1 MGILARFRD
10 VMRANIGSLL
20 ERAED
25 PEKTI
30 DEYMR
35 QMNRDLGQVK
45 AETASVQAEESRA
58 KRALDECGAEVRKLQ
73 RYAEKAAESGDEE
86 RALGFLEQ
94 KAKQAER
101 LGELQAAYEQSAANA
116 AQMKQMQDK
125 LVSDLSELEARH
137 TTLKTKLAQAGQLQQ
152 THGGST
158 SAGSGVE
165 AAFRATEEQADR
177 ALNEAEA
184 LAELRDGA
192 RKDDLDELIAQLE
205 KGKDDN
211 AGD

>member
-35 QMNRDLGQVK
+35 QMHRDLGQVK
-45 AETASVQAEESRA
+45 AETAAVQAEESRA

-73 RYAEKAAESGDEE
+73 RYAEKAVESGDEE
-86 RALGFLEQ
+86 RARKFLER
-94 KAKQAER
+94 KAQQAER
-101 LGELQAAYEQSAANA
+101 LGELQAAYEQISANA

-137 TTLKTKLAQAGQLQQ
+137 TSLKAKLAQAGRLQQ
-152 THGGST
+152 THASA
-158 SAGSGVE
+158 SAGGVE
-165 AAFRATEEQADR
+165 AAFRAAEEQADR

>member
-1 MGILARFRD
+1 MGILSRFRD
-10 VMRANIGSLL
+10 VMRVNIGGLL

-35 QMNRDLGQVK
+35 QMHRDLGQVK
-45 AETASVQAEESRA
+45 AETAAVQAEESRA

-86 RALGFLEQ
+86 RALKFLEQ
-94 KAKQAER
+94 KAQQAER

-125 LVSDLSELEARH
+125 LAADLSELEARR
-137 TTLKTKLAQAGQLQQ
+137 TALKAKLAEAGRLQQ
-152 THGGST
+152 THAGA
-158 SAGSGVE
+158 SAGGVE
-165 AAFRATEEQADR
+165 AAFRAAEEQADR

-205 KGKDDN
+205 KGKDAN

>member
-73 RYAEKAAESGDEE
+73 RYAEKAVESGDEE
-86 RALGFLEQ
+86 RARKFLEQ
-94 KAKQAER
+94 KAQQAER
-101 LGELQAAYEQSAANA
+101 LGELQPAYDEAAANA

-125 LVSDLSELEARH
+125 LVADLSELEARR
-137 TTLKTKLAQAGQLQQ
+137 TTLKAKLAQAGRLQQ
-152 THGGST
+152 IHAGA
-158 SAGSGVE
+158 SAGGVE
-165 AAFRATEEQADR
+165 AAFRAAEEQADR

>member
-116 AQMKQMQDK
+116 PK
-125 LVSDLSELEARH
+125 
-137 TTLKTKLAQAGQLQQ
+137 
-152 THGGST
+152 
-158 SAGSGVE
+158 
-165 AAFRATEEQADR
+165 
-177 ALNEAEA
+177 
-184 LAELRDGA
+184 
-192 RKDDLDELIAQLE
+192 
-205 KGKDDN
+205 
-211 AGD
+211 

>member
-10 VMRANIGSLL
+10 VMRVNIGGLL
-20 ERAED
+20 ERAEN

-35 QMNRDLGQVK
+35 QMHRDLGQVK
-45 AETASVQAEESRA
+45 AETTSVQAEESRA

-73 RYAEKAAESGDEE
+73 RYAEKAVESGDEE

-101 LGELQAAYEQSAANA
+101 LGELQAAYDEAAANA

-125 LVSDLSELEARH
+125 LASDLSELEARRNK
-137 TTLKTKLAQAGQLQQ
+137 LKVKLAEAGQLQQ
-152 THGGST
+152 IHGGSA
-158 SAGSGVE
+158 SAGGVE
-165 AAFRATEEQADR
+165 AAFRAAEEQADR
-177 ALNEAEA
+177 ALNEAQA
-184 LAELRDGA
+184 LAELRAGA